1 MKLDYKGFTEKEI
14 QDMIDWKQQCK
25 EIDKTMWKIH
35 AEEIIRKVIMDTFQN
50 EPIGKASKSLEKIKE
65 EIKKNGRVK
74 RGKK

>member
-1 MKLDYKGFTEKEI
+1 
-14 QDMIDWKQQCK
+14 
-25 EIDKTMWKIH
+25 
-35 AEEIIRKVIMDTFQN
+35 MDTFQN